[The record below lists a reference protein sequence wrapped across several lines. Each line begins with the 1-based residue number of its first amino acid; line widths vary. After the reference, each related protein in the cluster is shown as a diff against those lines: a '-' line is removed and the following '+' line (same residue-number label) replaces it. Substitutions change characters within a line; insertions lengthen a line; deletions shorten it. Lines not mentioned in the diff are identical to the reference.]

1 MDDDSRLHLS
11 RSAFA
16 ARSVRLVLAAVLGAA
31 LALIAAW
38 FFTPRFLENF
48 EAEVGEIAWAAL
60 GLAGAAIG
68 LALAAASGR
77 PRRRDLPALEFGSRP
92 DPAHGS
98 WLHVVTGADRA
109 RIGRAT
115 FEVVAH
121 AIARR
126 RRIVVV
132 DASRGLR
139 LHARLGLSAR
149 LGLVECMAHGAPAL
163 GLLQSSG
170 FTGLFLLARGR
181 AGRLIDWLPLDR
193 VLEELRPHFDQ
204 VLLVFERDIPPV
216 IGGVLAGRLVSGWWA
231 GPGAAGGRL
240 ASRASA
246 SLAIPLFDIDLAGI
260 SDASLEALEAR
271 LGALLPGPPAGSFEA
286 PFVSPEPPPIRV
298 SPPAIL
304 DCDLQIRQKLRFLAW
319 MRRMRTERERTE
331 TAGRT

>member
-1 MDDDSRLHLS
+1 MDDSRPLS

-16 ARSVRLVLAAVLGAA
+16 ARSASLVLAAVTGAL
-31 LALIAAW
+31 LALVAAW
-38 FFTPRFLENF
+38 FFTPRFLEGF
-48 EAEVGEIAWAAL
+48 EAEVGEVAW
-60 GLAGAAIG
+60 AAIG
-68 LALAAASGR
+68 LAGGAVGLAIAAAFGAAPR
-77 PRRRDLPALEFGSRP
+77 PLPAIELGGRP

-98 WLHVVTGADRA
+98 WLHVVSGGDHP
-109 RIGRAT
+109 RIARAT

-126 RRIVVV
+126 RRIVLV

-149 LGLVECMAHGAPAL
+149 LGLVECMSQGAPAL

-181 AGRLIDWLPLDR
+181 TGRLTDWLPLDR
-193 VLEELRPHFDQ
+193 VLEELRPHFEQ
-204 VLLVFERDIPPV
+204 VVLVFERDIPPV
-216 IGGVLAGRLVSGWWA
+216 VGGVLAGRVVSGWWA
-231 GPGAAGGRL
+231 GPGSAKGRH

-260 SDASLEALEAR
+260 PEATLEALEAR
-271 LGALLPGPPAGSFEA
+271 LGALLPGPAPGSTET
-286 PFVSPEPPPIRV
+286 PFLSPEPPPIRV
-298 SPPAIL
+298 SPPAVL

-319 MRRMRTERERTE
+319 MRRMRTERERAE
-331 TAGRT
+331 TAGRP